1 MSATYG
7 NYLQLFLQP
16 LGSALQSGKKYARAK
31 FLRGNNAAD
40 SVKAAKADWI
50 KAWAQ
55 ERAVMGAVF
64 ESLGVM
70 KRSAIKG
77 QSLYG
82 VSKFEPNT
90 AASLAERGRDLDAK
104 WKDLQKEYP
113 NNIGLWLNYTLQKR
127 ALQPMQYYATRGLNA
142 LDDAGL
148 YLWARSNAAGEGAKM
163 AFEKGIPVDEAIS
176 KSLKKIF
183 KDGDTTKQ
191 IISKDVISSAKQLT
205 FQSEIPYTPDTG
217 PLQYYTKLENLFSG
231 TEELAKSSDWAAMF
245 LPFVRIGWNIF
256 DFGVTGLVSSLT
268 GPMAT
273 KALRRHKRY
282 KDILD
287 GKQGQ
292 FKKQVLESHIATS
305 QLTSIAA
312 LTFAYN
318 GGMTGMN
325 QEPKQ
330 VIRIPNGKGGTY
342 DIPYGRL
349 PWSMQ
354 WAVLADIGHA
364 IRDGQDNGRWQ
375 EEALN
380 LIPAIGLATLDQS
393 YLQGMTNL
401 TEFLDVGLLSTERG
415 LKDMLL
421 SLAEYGVFSK
431 VGAPMGITK
440 NTMKTLQPY
449 KTINYDEVDFVNSIW
464 ASIKGRY
471 FAGLWNPVD
480 YNIYTGRR
488 IPKVSDP
495 SFGAEREDGKP
506 LNYWATIAN
515 SMADAWMYPGNIT
528 QSEANL
534 PFLDQMDFW
543 GYKYDVRRKTR
554 DHAKLNLT
562 PDEQSAMRKGMN
574 DYGMLNARLRNYFA
588 GKDEYKYNTTL
599 QAYNIYRKNGDKEGM
614 EAMKQRVNKELSA
627 IHSTAKE
634 AAYVNSPDLE
644 TLRIRVQN
652 AEDSDQRLSSSM
664 SPDLSQTGLIAAWGQ
679 GQASI
684 NQINNA

>member
-1 MSATYG
+1 MKEYGVAGPEGMVAISVVGEEMAMRLKKVAQNIKQIDVSGQNADMTQLFELFTQLSDATGEFLVPMRRGKRKWALTGYTQQRKILRGLMDAVGDKAGRLDDTSFSRSAANETELDSAGRVFEEIRRTPDDEGFTVRELWEKWKGGDEEAGRMFKEYIDLIAAADTNAVLNQAVALNQEILRLFRRGGSYAGKSLQYASWLTGTDPIMSATYG

-31 FLRGNNAAD
+31 FLRGNNATD
-40 SVKAAKADWI
+40 SVKAAKAEWI

-77 QSLYG
+77 KSLYG

-90 AASLAERGRDLDAK
+90 AASLAQRGKDLDEK
-104 WKDLQKEYP
+104 WKVLRKEYP
-113 NNIGLWLNYTLQKR
+113 NNIGLWLNYTIQKN
-127 ALQPMQYYATRGLNA
+127 ALMPMQYYATRGLTA

-163 AFEKGIPVDEAIS
+163 AFEKGVPIDEAIS

-191 IISKDVISSAKQLT
+191 IINKDLISSARQLT
-205 FQSEIPYTPDTG
+205 FQSDIPYTPDTG
-217 PLQYYTKLENLFSG
+217 PLQLYTKLENLFSG
-231 TEELAKSSDWAAMF
+231 TEELAKRSDWAAMF

-256 DFGVTGLVSSLT
+256 DFGVTGLVSSFPPT
-268 GPMAT
+268 GLFA
-273 KALRRHKRY
+273 KQILSRHKRY

-305 QLTSIAA
+305 QLSSVAVM
-312 LTFAYN
+312 TFAFN

-354 WAVLADIGHA
+354 WAVMADIAHA
-364 IRDGQDNGRWQ
+364 IRDGKDNGRWA
-375 EEALN
+375 EEARN

-393 YLQGMTNL
+393 YLQGMSNL

-415 LKDMLL
+415 FP
-421 SLAEYGVFSK
+421 EPF
-431 VGAPMGITK
+431 
-440 NTMKTLQPY
+440 
-449 KTINYDEVDFVNSIW
+449 DEH
-464 ASIKGRY
+464 G
-471 FAGLWNPVD
+471 
-480 YNIYTGRR
+480 
-488 IPKVSDP
+488 
-495 SFGAEREDGKP
+495 
-506 LNYWATIAN
+506 
-515 SMADAWMYPGNIT
+515 
-528 QSEANL
+528 
-534 PFLDQMDFW
+534 
-543 GYKYDVRRKTR
+543 
-554 DHAKLNLT
+554 
-562 PDEQSAMRKGMN
+562 
-574 DYGMLNARLRNYFA
+574 
-588 GKDEYKYNTTL
+588 
-599 QAYNIYRKNGDKEGM
+599 
-614 EAMKQRVNKELSA
+614 
-627 IHSTAKE
+627 
-634 AAYVNSPDLE
+634 
-644 TLRIRVQN
+644 
-652 AEDSDQRLSSSM
+652 
-664 SPDLSQTGLIAAWGQ
+664 
-679 GQASI
+679 
-684 NQINNA
+684 